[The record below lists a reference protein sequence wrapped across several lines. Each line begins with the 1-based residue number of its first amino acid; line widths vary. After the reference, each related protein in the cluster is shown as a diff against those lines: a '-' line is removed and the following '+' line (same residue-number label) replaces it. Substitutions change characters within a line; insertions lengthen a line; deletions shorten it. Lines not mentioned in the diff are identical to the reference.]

1 MSKDPSI
8 RAWKTINPQIGYPNW
23 WNCWRSPDVFVDNDG
38 DRLVSFDGTFK
49 YYKYVDEI
57 GEPIKGYSKNR
68 LFAVVRNLG
77 TNAVSGAQVVFSYSP
92 YGVVGGTLYQHVHF
106 KTISTVT
113 VNLDAAG
120 TSSAEK
126 EIEVQWDL
134 SDLTENNG
142 GLWPAPVA
150 FFSHFCVR
158 ISVVYPYDITPTN
171 NWTQHNLA
179 NIMSSSACPPFYLLV
194 ANTDDEA
201 IENQIEVTSIPE
213 NWRLKLRGIDKFKKP
228 FSTAMWSLET
238 EEETKEKR
246 GKASETTEKESGE
259 RKGTISLGSLYL
271 KPKEERLITLG
282 VIPTEGKQ
290 EGTENGQLVVK
301 RGDKIL
307 GGVAFNVHKQKPEI
321 GILPRERLQHVPR
334 FILVS
339 SRQIKRVEK
348 KPMVKRGER

>member
-1 MSKDPSI
+1 MTKDPSI
-8 RAWKTINPQIGYPNW
+8 RLWKTSNPQIGYPNW

-49 YYKYVDEI
+49 YYKFVDES

-77 TNAVSGAQVVFSYSP
+77 TNAVNGVQVAFSYSP
-92 YGVVGGTLYQHVHF
+92 YGVVAGTLYQHVHF

-113 VNLDAAG
+113 VNLNAAG

-134 SDLTENNG
+134 SDPTEDNG

-158 ISVVYPYDITPTN
+158 VNIIYPYDSTPTN

-179 NIMSSSACPPFYLLV
+179 NITSSSACPPFYLLV
-194 ANTDDEA
+194 ANTDDESM
-201 IENQIEVTSIPE
+201 ENQIEATSIPE
-213 NWRLKLRGIDKFKKP
+213 NCRIKLRGVDRSKKP
-228 FSTAMWSLET
+228 FSTVMWSLGS
-238 EEETKEKR
+238 EEETKDKR

-259 RKGTISLGSLYL
+259 PRTNTSLGSLFM

-282 VIPTEGKQ
+282 IIPTEEKQ
-290 EGTENGQLVVK
+290 GETENGQLVLK
-301 RGDKIL
+301 KGDKIL
-307 GGVAFNVHKQKPEI
+307 GGVTFNVHKRKPEI
-321 GILPRERLQHVPR
+321 GVLPRERLQHVPR
-334 FILVS
+334 FILVTS
-339 SRQIKRVEK
+339 HQINRAEK
-348 KPMVKRGER
+348 KQVAKRGER